1 MKTNIE
7 HSVASVA
14 VSSHIPMSI
23 LRRPPLQHRSLMRV
37 ISILDAA
44 ELLLTEMTPE
54 KLQVLDI
61 AREANVTVGTLY
73 HFFKDKQAILACLV
87 GRTTNELKFV
97 ISSAPEDVRSTSVG
111 LLRWYF
117 QQSVQV
123 AKRRRVPFR
132 LYNEFG
138 HTQDLEKLDSEAS
151 EMFVSRLMSAVMSE
165 NASLSEREAKI
176 GCEVIDKAMIAA
188 LNNLANLERGPA
200 AQAHRKAWE
209 QMLVEYLHILLA
221 K

>member
-1 MKTNIE
+1 
-7 HSVASVA
+7 
-14 VSSHIPMSI
+14 
-23 LRRPPLQHRSLMRV
+23 
-37 ISILDAA
+37 
-44 ELLLTEMTPE
+44 MTPE

-61 AREANVTVGTLY
+61 AKEANVTVGTLY
-73 HFFKDKQAILACLV
+73 HFFRDKQAILACLV

-97 ISSAPEDVRSTSVG
+97 ISSAPEDVSSNSVG

-151 EMFVSRLMSAVMSE
+151 EMFVSRLLSAVMSE

-176 GCEVIDKAMIAA
+176 GCEVIDKAMVAA
-188 LNNLANLERGPA
+188 LNNLANLDRGPA
-200 AQAHRKAWE
+200 AQARRKAWE
-209 QMLVEYLHILLA
+209 QMLVEYLQTLLA
-221 K
+221 R

>member
-1 MKTNIE
+1 
-7 HSVASVA
+7 
-14 VSSHIPMSI
+14 MSI
-23 LRRPPLQHRSLMRV
+23 LRRPPLQHRSLIRV

-61 AREANVTVGTLY
+61 AKEANVTVGTLY

-138 HTQDLEKLDSEAS
+138 HTQDLEKLDSETT

-165 NASLSEREAKI
+165 NISLSEKEAKI
-176 GCEVIDKAMIAA
+176 GCEVIDKAMVAA
-188 LNNLANLERGPA
+188 LNDLANLDRDPA
-200 AQAHRKAWE
+200 AQARRKAWE

-221 K
+221 R

>member
-1 MKTNIE
+1 
-7 HSVASVA
+7 
-14 VSSHIPMSI
+14 MSI
-23 LRRPPLQHRSLMRV
+23 LRRPPLQHRSLIRV

-61 AREANVTVGTLY
+61 AKEANVTVGTLY
-73 HFFKDKQAILACLV
+73 HFFKNKQAILACLV

-97 ISSAPEDVRSTSVG
+97 ISSAPEDVSSTSIG

-138 HTQDLEKLDSEAS
+138 HTQDLEKLDSAICKQS
-151 EMFVSRLMSAVMSE
+151 QCSTFSPICLTTK
-165 NASLSEREAKI
+165 LT
-176 GCEVIDKAMIAA
+176 
-188 LNNLANLERGPA
+188 GPG
-200 AQAHRKAWE
+200 
-209 QMLVEYLHILLA
+209 
-221 K
+221 